1 MGATKTL
8 LTAEQFDNYPFE
20 EDKRYELDEGEL
32 IEMTRPAYKHN
43 RVLKNLLF
51 ELETYFR
58 KNGLG
63 EALLS
68 ENLYALSANTR
79 RSPDVAVILGD
90 RHEEL
95 KNAKVI
101 PIIPEIAAEVLSPS
115 ERTAPGALG
124 ATEESSRPAALCA
137 NLATETPRVIHRK
150 LKQYFEAGV
159 KEVWLIDPD
168 SREVDVWRG
177 ATLPDRALVAGE
189 ALMSPLLPGFELPLA
204 ELFS

>member
-63 EALLS
+63 EALIS

-115 ERTAPGALG
+115 E
-124 ATEESSRPAALCA
+124 
-137 NLATETPRVIHRK
+137 TPRMIHRK

-168 SREVDVWRG
+168 SHEVEVWRG

-189 ALMSPLLPGFELPLA
+189 ALTSPLLPGFELPLS

>member
-32 IEMTRPAYKHN
+32 IEMRRPAYKHN
-43 RVLKNLLF
+43 RVLKNLVF
-51 ELETYFR
+51 ELESYFR
-58 KNGLG
+58 ENKFG
-63 EALLS
+63 EVLLS
-68 ENLYALSANTR
+68 ENLYALSASTR

-90 RHEEL
+90 RREEL
-95 KNAKVI
+95 KDAKVI

-115 ERTAPGALG
+115 E
-124 ATEESSRPAALCA
+124 
-137 NLATETPRVIHRK
+137 TPRMIHRK

-168 SREVDVWRG
+168 SQEIEIWRG
-177 ATLPDRALVAGE
+177 ATLPDHPLAVGE
-189 ALMSPLLPGFELPLA
+189 TLTSPLLPGFELRLGD
-204 ELFS
+204 LFA

>member
-1 MGATKTL
+1 MSATKTM
-8 LTAEQFDNYPFE
+8 LTAQEFDNYRFE

-43 RVLKNLLF
+43 RVMGILF
-51 ELETYFR
+51 AELHNHFR
-58 KNGLG
+58 QHPPG
-63 EALLS
+63 EALVS

-115 ERTAPGALG
+115 E
-124 ATEESSRPAALCA
+124 
-137 NLATETPRVIHRK
+137 TPRMIHRK
-150 LKQYFEAGV
+150 LKQYFAAGV

-168 SREVDVWRG
+168 SREVEIWTG
-177 ATLPDRALVAGE
+177 PTLPDRALTAGE
-189 ALMSPLLPGFELPLA
+189 ALVSPLLPGFALPLA
-204 ELFS
+204 DLFA